1 MRLAP
6 SLLAADLGA
15 LAGALELCGEGG
27 ADLAGALELCEK
39 GGADLVHFDVM
50 DGHFVP
56 NLSFGIPVLKA
67 VRARTRLAVD
77 VHLMVSNPSRLIDDY
92 LAAGASRV
100 IVHWEAEPHLDR
112 LLDHIRKQG
121 AQAGVAI
128 NPATP
133 VELLVDVLPRLGF
146 VLVMSVNPGFGGQ
159 AFLPHALDKARRLRR
174 MIEIS
179 GLPIEIEMDGGIDRD
194 NIARVVAAG
203 VDVCVAGSAIF
214 GAGDPQ
220 AILAEMSEL
229 RERARQETV

>member
-6 SLLAADLGA
+6 SLLAADL
-15 LAGALELCGEGG
+15 
-27 ADLAGALELCEK
+27 ADLAGALALCEK

-67 VRARTRLAVD
+67 VRARTRLPID
-77 VHLMVSNPSRLIDDY
+77 VHLMVSNPDRLLDDY
-92 LAAGASRV
+92 LAAGASRL
-100 IVHWEAEPHLDR
+100 IVHWEAAPHLDR
-112 LLDHIRKQG
+112 LLERIRKGG
-121 AQAGVAI
+121 AEAGVAL

-133 VELLVDVLPRLGF
+133 VELLTDALPRLDF

-159 AFLPHALDKARRLRR
+159 TFLPRALDKARRLRR

-179 GLPIEIEMDGGIDRD
+179 GLPVEIEMDGGIDRD
-194 NIARVVAAG
+194 NIARVVSAG
-203 VDVCVAGSAIF
+203 VDVCVAGSAVF

-220 AILAEMSEL
+220 AIMAEMSEL
-229 RERARQETV
+229 RERARRETV

>member
-6 SLLAADLGA
+6 SLLAADL
-15 LAGALELCGEGG
+15 
-27 ADLAGALELCEK
+27 ADLAGALALCEK

-67 VRARTRLAVD
+67 VRARTRLPID
-77 VHLMVSNPSRLIDDY
+77 VHLMVSNPDRLLDDY

-100 IVHWEAEPHLDR
+100 IVHWEAAPHLDR
-112 LLDHIRKQG
+112 LLERIRKGG
-121 AQAGVAI
+121 AEAGVAV

-133 VELLVDVLPRLGF
+133 VELLTDALPRLDF

-159 AFLPHALDKARRLRR
+159 AFLPRALDKARRLRR

-179 GLPIEIEMDGGIDRD
+179 GLPVEIEMDGGIDRD
-194 NIARVVAAG
+194 NIARVVSAG
-203 VDVCVAGSAIF
+203 VDVCVAGSAVF
-214 GAGDPQ
+214 GAGDSL
-220 AILAEMSEL
+220 AIMAEMSEL
-229 RERARQETV
+229 RERARQEMV